1 MSTDSVAMGVEELSA
16 TLPPD
21 AIVASPR
28 RALGYAS
35 CKRAIDVVLAILG
48 LVLTSPAFLLAALFV
63 KLTSPGPVFFVQTRV
78 GRGGKTFRCYKFRS
92 MITGAES
99 LQKHLAEQSQHE
111 DPRTFKMR
119 RDPRVTKVGE
129 ILRKTSVDE
138 LPQLVNVLKGD
149 MSIVGPRPPLP
160 QEVAKYS
167 RQDLRRLE
175 VVPGLTCIWQVHG
188 RGDVPFP
195 EQVKMDISYVE
206 QQSLLLDLK
215 LILLTIP
222 AVILGRGAY

>member
-28 RALGYAS
+28 RVLGYAS
-35 CKRAIDVVLAILG
+35 CKRAMDVVLAILG
-48 LVLTSPAFLLAALFV
+48 LVLVSPVFLLAALFV
-63 KLTSPGPVFFVQTRV
+63 KLSSPGPVFFVQTRV